1 MSTDSKIVVDL
12 TEVSKTGLWV
22 PKQIFNVCFWVQNSV
37 QKIAGIVS
45 SIKIEYLYATRS
57 YPIVREPS
65 RVQIY
70 ILLSSSTVS
79 ITGLFSIT
87 CHYSEENFTF
97 MILFAMI
104 FSSSNN
110 LTLPGELIP
119 VPFKNPYNDDTN
131 KQKTLFDLPKSAFLH
146 KVDLTWYSR
155 IYA

>member
-1 MSTDSKIVVDL
+1 
-12 TEVSKTGLWV
+12 
-22 PKQIFNVCFWVQNSV
+22 
-37 QKIAGIVS
+37 
-45 SIKIEYLYATRS
+45 
-57 YPIVREPS
+57 
-65 RVQIY
+65 
-70 ILLSSSTVS
+70 
-79 ITGLFSIT
+79 
-87 CHYSEENFTF
+87 

-155 IYA
+155 IYAQVPVFYFIPSLLSSRPIRVQTSSGNTYLQTVNLHFEHLYFYSTITIIAPYMW